1 MILLLLYNRF
11 IKVKISLFGK
21 INQLQQYYLEN
32 KTINTYFCN
41 LIFFLN
47 GKFDFITNYFSIMTF
62 DTIDKNLLKLLQDDS
77 KKTTKELS
85 LKLNLSVTAVYERI
99 KKLEKEGIISNYV
112 ALLNRNKIEKGFVV
126 FCHLKLMQH
135 TKEFIS
141 QFEKEVVRLNEV
153 LECFHVSGDY
163 DYILKICVKDM
174 EEYRE
179 FMVTKLTTL
188 QHIGST
194 HSTFMIGEVKNTT
207 AFSL

>member
-1 MILLLLYNRF
+1 MLLDQLDKKLLY
-11 IKVKISLFGK
+11 
-21 INQLQQYYLEN
+21 
-32 KTINTYFCN
+32 
-41 LIFFLN
+41 
-47 GKFDFITNYFSIMTF
+47 
-62 DTIDKNLLKLLQDDS
+62 LLQTDT

-99 KKLEKEGIISNYV
+99 KKMEREGIIANYV
-112 ALLNRNKIEKGFVV
+112 AILNRNKIDKSFVV
-126 FCHLKLMQH
+126 FCHIKLVQH
-135 TKEFIS
+135 SREFLTK
-141 QFEKEVVRLNEV
+141 FESEVVQLDEV

-163 DYILKICVKDM
+163 DYILKILVKDM

-207 AFSL
+207 AFKF

>member
-1 MILLLLYNRF
+1 MA
-11 IKVKISLFGK
+11 
-21 INQLQQYYLEN
+21 
-32 KTINTYFCN
+32 
-41 LIFFLN
+41 
-47 GKFDFITNYFSIMTF
+47 FDS
-62 DTIDKNLLKLLQDDS
+62 IDKKLLALLQDDS

-99 KKLEKEGIISNYV
+99 KKLEKEGIVSKYV
-112 ALLNRNKIEKGFVV
+112 ALLNRNKIQKGFVV

-141 QFEKEVVRLNEV
+141 QFEKEVVQLIEV

-179 FMVTKLTTL
+179 FMVTKLTSL

-207 AFSL
+207 VFQL

>member
-1 MILLLLYNRF
+1 MLL
-11 IKVKISLFGK
+11 
-21 INQLQQYYLEN
+21 
-32 KTINTYFCN
+32 
-41 LIFFLN
+41 
-47 GKFDFITNYFSIMTF
+47 
-62 DTIDKNLLKLLQDDS
+62 DTKDKKLLHLIQSDT

-85 LKLNLSVTAVYERI
+85 VKLNLSVTAVYERI
-99 KKLEKEGIISNYV
+99 KKLEREGIINSYV
-112 ALLNRNKIEKGFVV
+112 ALLNRKKIDKSFVV
-126 FCHLKLMQH
+126 FCHIKLMQH
-135 TKEFIS
+135 SKDFLT
-141 QFEKEVVRLNEV
+141 QFEKEVIQLDEV

-207 AFSL
+207 IYKL

>member
-1 MILLLLYNRF
+1 MIFVILFTLNSPYFHLNR
-11 IKVKISLFGK
+11 K
-21 INQLQQYYLEN
+21 
-32 KTINTYFCN
+32 YFQ
-41 LIFFLN
+41 
-47 GKFDFITNYFSIMTF
+47 MTL
-62 DTIDKNLLKLLQDDS
+62 DATDKKLLQFLQEDS
-77 KKTTKELS
+77 KQTTKELS

-99 KKLEKEGIISNYV
+99 KKLEREEIISKYV
-112 ALLNRNKIEKGFVV
+112 VLLNRNKIQKGFVV

-141 QFEKEVVRLNEV
+141 QFEKEVVQLNEV

-163 DYILKICVKDM
+163 DYILKICVGDM

-207 AFSL
+207 AFSI